1 MNKILKRCKDNF
13 NNLSLSKKVELK
25 KLQKINRNSI
35 NSQSIIFK
43 K

>member
-1 MNKILKRCKDNF
+1 MKNLLKKFRDNF

>member
-1 MNKILKRCKDNF
+1 MKNLLKKFRDNF

-25 KLQKINRNSI
+25 KQQKINLKSI
-35 NSQSIIFK
+35 SSQSIIFK

>member
-1 MNKILKRCKDNF
+1 MNKILKRCEDNF